1 MDCPDKLKTNDPH
14 LLPLFETGNDQ
25 TSIVGTQLVFKLDDE
40 NYGKKIVNMENFKE
54 KDFQYENNFTLFGYK
69 VYNRDLQGD
78 NKILLIDIKLKQEV
92 LSKSQLFNEYD
103 KF

>member
-54 KDFQYENNFTLFGYK
+54 KDFQYENKFTLFGYK

-92 LSKSQLFNEYD
+92 LSKSELFNEYD